1 MVFEGHISTKRGH
14 VRVGRDVTEERA
26 EPKESILA
34 GWFRHRAEKFLSSS
48 VILPRSRTELKTSKG
63 VQGRRTGLLPLT
75 SLGGGDSY
83 TTSRHTVVNLANE
96 NYTELRD
103 KTQRSQTDDEF
114 CFSFKLG
121 GTLTWVVFGGMAQ
134 RICCSLI
141 ADPLHRL

>member
-1 MVFEGHISTKRGH
+1 M
-14 VRVGRDVTEERA
+14 RVGRDVTEERA

-48 VILPRSRTELKTSKG
+48 VILLRSRTELRSARVCRVDTLG
-63 VQGRRTGLLPLT
+63 YFLLLPW
-75 SLGGGDSY
+75 GGDSY
-83 TTSRHTVVNLANE
+83 TTSRHTVVNLASE

-103 KTQRSQTDDEF
+103 KTQCSQTDDEF

-141 ADPLHRL
+141 VDPLHRL